1 MKTMYMVRA
10 ALFHRVGL
18 INKVTFIAMVF
29 GDLMPYFEVD
39 RDLFSFVFAIG
50 QFQIIDQKWRLAYLN
65 ANNYKV
71 CIIIFV
77 LIFFF

>member
-39 RDLFSFVFAIG
+39 RDLFSFVFATYDWTIS
-50 QFQIIDQKWRLAYLN
+50 DN
-65 ANNYKV
+65 
-71 CIIIFV
+71 
-77 LIFFF
+77 